1 MDLIYADENRE
12 DVGVLLDYQMDLAFG
27 SDENNFTIE
36 VSIDNHVFREDYWIY
51 IEGTEY
57 GGIIDNIQVDTERQ
71 RVTYKG
77 RTFHGLIES
86 KIVCPDAGEDYYVI
100 TNMDA
105 NEALDTLITRLGLG
119 DLFEASSET
128 SGITITRYQFWRYIE
143 GYSGIKKMLNKNGAK
158 LHMEWNDGVVM
169 LSAVPYVAYDDEEL
183 TSDHVNFTIDQVF
196 NPINHMVCLGMGELK
211 DRMVIHLYCDASG
224 NISRT
229 QTFTGLEERAE
240 VLDYPNAESEEE
252 LVAEGEQRLREAWR
266 ASTVNVRLD
275 DEYDFDIGDVITVK
289 EEVTGLT
296 LTESVVKKIVTI
308 NADIFKCQYQVG
320 EI

>member
-1 MDLIYADENRE
+1 MDLIYTDENRE
-12 DVGVLLDYQMDLAFG
+12 DVGVLLDYQLDLAFG
-27 SDENNFTIE
+27 YDENNFSIA
-36 VSIDNHVFREDYWIY
+36 VSIDDHVCQEDYWLY

-57 GGIIDNIQVDTERQ
+57 GGIVDTIEVNTERQ

-86 KIVCPDAGEDYYVI
+86 KIVCPDAGEDYYII

-105 NEALDTLITRLGLG
+105 NDALDTLITRLGLG

-128 SGITITRYQFWRYIE
+128 SGITITRYQFWRYIG
-143 GYSGIKKMLNKNGAK
+143 GYSGIKKMLNKFGAK
-158 LHMEWNDGVVM
+158 LHMEWNDGAVV
-169 LSAVPYVAYDDEEL
+169 LSAVPLVSYDDEEL

-196 NPINHMVCLGMGELK
+196 NPINHMVCLGSGELK
-211 DRMVIHLYCDASG
+211 DRMVVHLYCDANG

-229 QTFTGLEERAE
+229 QTYTGLEERAE

-252 LVAEGEQRLREAWR
+252 LVSEGEQRLKEAWR
-266 ASTVNVRLD
+266 ASTVDVRLD
-275 DEYDFDIGDVITVK
+275 DEYEFDIGDVITVK

-296 LTESVVKKIVTI
+296 LTQSIIKKIVTI

>member
-1 MDLIYADENRE
+1 MDLIYTDENRE

-27 SDENNFTIE
+27 ADEDNFTIE
-36 VSIDNHVFREDYWIY
+36 VNINDHVCREDNWIY
-51 IEGTEY
+51 MEGTEY

-86 KIVCPDAGEDYYVI
+86 KIVCPDPGDDYYVI

-143 GYSGIKKMLNKNGAK
+143 GYSGIKKMLNKFGAK
-158 LHMEWNDGVVM
+158 LHVEWNDGAVV
-169 LSAVPYVAYDDEEL
+169 LSAVPYVSYDDEEL

-196 NPINHMVCLGMGELK
+196 NPINHMVCLGKGELK
-211 DRMVIHLYCDASG
+211 DRMVIHLYCDANG
-224 NISRT
+224 NISQT

-252 LVAEGEQRLREAWR
+252 LISEGEQRLREAWR
-266 ASTVNVRLD
+266 ASTVDIRLD

-296 LTESVVKKIVTI
+296 LTQSIIKKIVTI